1 MPEGMGF
8 TLLFGKEKQINH
20 KIVKEMQNLVDAG
33 WAAEGMGWTGAQ
45 SGEEVYRVYNP
56 NSGEHHFTRDADE
69 RMALMEAGWQNE
81 GIGFYSDPLQQVPVY
96 RLFNPNAADAG
107 SHMYTTS
114 KNEANTLEKQGWL
127 NEGIG
132 WYAELEE
139 TGGL

>member
-81 GIGFYSDPLQQVPVY
+81 GIGFYSDPP
-96 RLFNPNAADAG
+96 AAG
-107 SHMYTTS
+107 S
-114 KNEANTLEKQGWL
+114 
-127 NEGIG
+127 
-132 WYAELEE
+132 
-139 TGGL
+139 GLSSVQSECSRCRKSYVYNIQK